1 MRHLT
6 SFSIL
11 ILVGLSIFMLSCS
24 KDNNGPT
31 APETPNF
38 EDISPYIWD
47 YNCMLWFDLDYD
59 TAKSGIADIDVML
72 TAKGAESTATLKVNS
87 IPVVFDYEDRYTAGR
102 IYSGGAYANGT
113 IRISTTQPV
122 TYEIVYNSTTYTGT
136 MALPDEI
143 NGNFPAFVATNN
155 YSPNWTLGTGNVPPN
170 FLMINSMVVNDAGQ
184 ELYSIRQMEGTIL
197 NDLIPSSFWSALA
210 PITEFYY
217 SVNPVVYKTSD
228 SYQLLTVGMSSA
240 SYYWSATGKRP
251 PVSTQALDSRI
262 MQAIH
267 NAVK

>member
-38 EDISPYIWD
+38 ENINPYIWD

-59 TAKSGIADIDVML
+59 SSKSGIADINVTL
-72 TAKGAESTATLKVNS
+72 TAKGTESTATLKVNN
-87 IPVVFDYEDRYTAGR
+87 IPVVFAYEDRYTAGR
-102 IYSGGAYANGT
+102 IYSGGAYATGT

-122 TYEIVYNSTTYTGT
+122 TYEIMYNTTTYTGT

-155 YSPNWTLGTGNVPPN
+155 YSPNWTLGTGNVAPN
-170 FLMINSMVVNDAGQ
+170 FLMINSWVENDAGQ
-184 ELYSIRQMEGTIL
+184 ELNSIRQMEGTIL

-210 PITEFYY
+210 PITSFYY
-217 SVNPVVYKTSD
+217 SVSPVVYKMTD
-228 SYQLLTVGMSSA
+228 NYQLLTVGVSRD
-240 SYYWSATGKRP
+240 SYYWSASGKRP
-251 PVSTQALDSRI
+251 HTDLRALNNRI
-262 MQAIH
+262 IQSIY
-267 NAVK
+267 NAAQ